1 MSALV
6 VLSYGGK
13 GTVMCEDG
21 GMVELQEIV
30 DMFSKKNCP
39 AQDGNPKLVLI
50 QACGAKLK
58 GVGKYFTLLQNS
70 CHFQIQGKQS
80 FFVTIKSFIFV

>member
-58 GVGKYFTLLQNS
+58 GVGNILHFYKTVVISKYRENNPFLLL
-70 CHFQIQGKQS
+70 
-80 FFVTIKSFIFV
+80 